1 MTLAK
6 HSLIAATGLVLTLGL
21 PLANAADNSVEG
33 YVNAK
38 GNSVWKTGSGEC
50 LRTRFQDT
58 TEFRED
64 CGYKLVV
71 EKAAVVESTPT
82 GTAVTVGGAAGVVR
96 DGQVVARSGVVIHQ
110 VVVNNVQFAF
120 DSAEL
125 TPEFRDAL
133 DAASDALKPHRPLLR
148 EGLAQLNVIGHT
160 DSVGNAEYN
169 QGLSERRARSVAD
182 HLVKQDPT
190 RASFVKAMG
199 RGESEP
205 LASNDTEEGRAQ
217 NRRVVLQVIG
227 K

>member
-1 MTLAK
+1 MTISK
-6 HSLIAATGLVLTLGL
+6 YSLIAASGLALTLGL
-21 PLANAADNSVEG
+21 PMAHAADNTTSG
-33 YVNAK
+33 YWDAK
-38 GNSVWKTGSGEC
+38 GNSVWKSGSGEC
-50 LRTRFQDT
+50 LRSRFQDT

-71 EKAAVVESTPT
+71 EKAAVVETTPT

-96 DGQVVARSGVVIHQ
+96 KGEVVARSGVVIHQ
-110 VVVNNVQFAF
+110 VVINNVQFAF

-125 TPEFRDAL
+125 TPEFRNAL
-133 DAASDALKPHRPLLR
+133 DTASDALKPHRPLLR
-148 EGLAQLNVIGHT
+148 QGVAQLNVIGHT

-169 QGLSERRARSVAD
+169 QGLSERRAQSVAD
-182 HLVKQDPT
+182 HLVKQDPS
-190 RASFVKAMG
+190 RASFVVPMG

-205 LASNDTEEGRAQ
+205 LASNDTAEGRAQ

>member
-1 MTLAK
+1 MT
-6 HSLIAATGLVLTLGL
+6 HNTRSLLAATGLALTLGL
-21 PLANAADNSVEG
+21 PAAHAENTVAG

-38 GNSVWKTGSGEC
+38 GNSVWKSGSGEC
-50 LRTRFQDT
+50 LRTRYQDT

-64 CGYKLVV
+64 CGYELVV

-96 DGQVVARSGVVIHQ
+96 KGEVVARSGVVIHQ
-110 VVVNNVQFAF
+110 VVISNVQFAF

-125 TPEFRDAL
+125 TPDFRAAL

-148 EGLAQLNVIGHT
+148 QGVAQLNVIGHT
-160 DSVGNAEYN
+160 DSVGSAEYN
-169 QGLSERRARSVAD
+169 QGLSERRAQAVAD
-182 HLVKQDPT
+182 HLIEQDPS
-190 RASFVKAMG
+190 RAAFVKAIG
-199 RGESEP
+199 RGETEP

>member
-1 MTLAK
+1 MIFSK
-6 HSLIAATGLVLTLGL
+6 HSLIAATGLALTLGS
-21 PLANAADNSVEG
+21 PLAAAAENAVEG

-50 LRTRFQDT
+50 LRTRYQDT

-71 EKAAVVESTPT
+71 EKAAVVESTET
-82 GTAVTVGGAAGVVR
+82 GTAVTVGGAAGVIR
-96 DGQVVARSGVVIHQ
+96 DGQVVARSGVVIQQ
-110 VVVNNVQFAF
+110 VVVNNVHFAF
-120 DSAEL
+120 DSDKLSREY
-125 TPEFRDAL
+125 RDAL

-148 EGLAQLNVIGHT
+148 QGLAQLNVIGHT
-160 DSVGNAEYN
+160 DSVGSAEYN
-169 QGLSERRARSVAD
+169 QKLSERRAQTVAD
-182 HLVKQDPT
+182 YLVIQDPT
-190 RASFVKAMG
+190 REAFVVPMG
-199 RGESEP
+199 RGEKEP

>member
-1 MTLAK
+1 MTISK
-6 HSLIAATGLVLTLGL
+6 YSLIAATSLALAL
-21 PLANAADNSVEG
+21 PMASTADNAVEG

-38 GNSVWKTGSGEC
+38 GNSVWKSGSGEC

-71 EKAAVVESTPT
+71 EKAAVVESSPT
-82 GTAVTVGGAAGVVR
+82 GTAVTVGGQAGVVR
-96 DGQVVARSGVVIHQ
+96 DGEVVARSGVVIHQ
-110 VVVNNVQFAF
+110 VVINNVQFEF
-120 DSAEL
+120 DSYEL
-125 TPEFRDAL
+125 TPEFRSAL

-148 EGLAQLNVIGHT
+148 QGVAQLNVIGHT
-160 DSVGNAEYN
+160 DSVGSAEYN
-169 QGLSERRARSVAD
+169 QGLSERRAQAVAD
-182 HLVKQDPT
+182 HLVKQDPS
-190 RASFVKAMG
+190 RASFVVPMG

-205 LASNDTEEGRAQ
+205 LASNDTAEGRAQ

>member
-1 MTLAK
+1 MTLSK
-6 HSLIAATGLVLTLGL
+6 HSLIAATGLALALGV
-21 PLANAADNSVEG
+21 PLATAQEGSVAG

-58 TEFRED
+58 TEYRED

-71 EKAAVVESTPT
+71 EKAALVESSPT

-96 DGQVVARSGVVIHQ
+96 DGQVVARSGVVIEQ

-125 TPEFRDAL
+125 TPEYRAAL

-148 EGLAQLNVIGHT
+148 QGLAQLNVIGHT
-160 DSVGNAEYN
+160 DSVGSAEYN
-169 QGLSERRARSVAD
+169 QGLSERRAQSVAD
-182 HLVKQDPT
+182 HLVEQDPS
-190 RASFVKAMG
+190 RAAFVKAMG
-199 RGESEP
+199 RGETEP

>member
-1 MTLAK
+1 MTRSK
-6 HSLIAATGLVLTLGL
+6 TFLIATTGLALALAM
-21 PLANAADNSVEG
+21 PLANAADNAVEG
-33 YVNAK
+33 YFNAK
-38 GNSVWKTGSGEC
+38 GDSVWKSGSGEC
-50 LRTRFQDT
+50 VRSRFQDT

-82 GTAVTVGGAAGVVR
+82 GTAVTVGGAAGVVK
-96 DGQVVARSGVVIHQ
+96 GGEVVARSGVVIHQ
-110 VVVNNVQFAF
+110 VVINNVQFAF

-125 TPEFRDAL
+125 TPEFRNAL

-148 EGLAQLNVIGHT
+148 QGVAQLNVIGHT

-169 QGLSERRARSVAD
+169 QGLSERRAQSVAD
-182 HLVKQDPT
+182 HLIRQDPS
-190 RASFVKAMG
+190 RASFVVPMG

>member
-1 MTLAK
+1 MTLSK
-6 HSLIAATGLVLTLGL
+6 HSLIAATGLALALGV
-21 PLANAADNSVEG
+21 PMANAQDGTVEG

-71 EKAAVVESTPT
+71 EKAAVVESMPT

-96 DGQVVARSGVVIHQ
+96 DGQLVARSGVVIEQ
-110 VVVNNVQFAF
+110 VVINNVHFAF
-120 DSAEL
+120 DSDKLSREY
-125 TPEFRDAL
+125 RDAL

-148 EGLAQLNVIGHT
+148 QGVAQLNVIGHT

-169 QGLSERRARSVAD
+169 QKLSERRARTVAD
-182 HLVKQDPT
+182 YLIIQDPT
-190 RASFVKAMG
+190 REAFVVSMG
-199 RGESEP
+199 RGETEP
-205 LASNDTEEGRAQ
+205 LVSNDTEEGRAQ